1 MVTLDINGI
10 RRRRGAL
17 KVSRNLAPGVTVL
30 ADLEYGLP
38 FKDDTV
44 EEVYLDHTLENV
56 QDLMKVMRELW
67 RVCRAGALLHIWAS
81 HATSAWASTR
91 NPGQKRLYT
100 IETFEF
106 FDPQKNRLA
115 PPDAAFEIEHSR
127 LYLTTMRQGQ
137 RPRLT
142 GGLISSVVES
152 LANKDRGSQYRWERW
167 LGPLI
172 GFEEFF
178 VLLATVKAPPWAEEP

>member
-1 MVTLDINGI
+1 MISLDINGV

-17 KVSRNLAPGVTVL
+17 KVSKSASPGVAVL
-30 ADLEYGLP
+30 ADIEYGLP

-56 QDLMKVMRELW
+56 QDLMKAMKEVW
-67 RVCRAGALLHIWAS
+67 RVCRAGALIHVWAS
-81 HATSAWASTR
+81 HATSSWASTR
-91 NPGQKRLYT
+91 NPRQKRLYT

-106 FDPQKNRLA
+106 FDAEKNLLA
-115 PPDAAFEIEHSR
+115 PADATFEIEHSR
-127 LYLTTMRQGQ
+127 LYLTSLRQGQ

-142 GGLISSVVES
+142 GGIVSTVVES
-152 LANKDRGSQYRWERW
+152 LANRDRGSQYRWERW
-167 LGPLI
+167 LGSLV

-178 VLLATVKAPPWAEEP
+178 VLLTTVKIPPWAEE

>member
-1 MVTLDINGI
+1 MISLDINGV

-17 KVSRNLAPGVTVL
+17 KVSKSAVPGVTVL
-30 ADLEYGLP
+30 ADFERGLP

-56 QDLMKVMRELW
+56 DDLMKVMKEVW
-67 RVCRAGALLHIWAS
+67 RVCRAGALVYVWLA
-81 HATSAWASTR
+81 HATSSWASTR
-91 NPGQKRLYT
+91 NPGQRRLYT

-106 FDPQKNRLA
+106 FDPEKNPLA
-115 PPDAAFEIEHSR
+115 PADAAFEIEHSK
-127 LYLTTMRQGQ
+127 LYLTTLRQGQ

-142 GGLISSVVES
+142 GGVVSTVVES
-152 LANKDRGSQYRWERW
+152 LANRNRGSQYRWERW
-167 LGPLI
+167 LGSLI

-178 VLLATVKAPPWAEEP
+178 VLLSTVKTPPWAED